1 MAMVTLSVL
10 LDEVGHDLLL
20 LVIQPT
26 GQGRN
31 EKPNRSQVNHGESL
45 LQDRATTGKVRSAQL
60 WDITRQADKE
70 TAPDRRSAHVYLP
83 SIFRSVA
90 AIIILPSFSVTSPVS

>member
-45 LQDRATTGKVRSAQL
+45 LQDRATTGKVRSA
-60 WDITRQADKE
+60 
-70 TAPDRRSAHVYLP
+70 P
-83 SIFRSVA
+83 SIFRSLA